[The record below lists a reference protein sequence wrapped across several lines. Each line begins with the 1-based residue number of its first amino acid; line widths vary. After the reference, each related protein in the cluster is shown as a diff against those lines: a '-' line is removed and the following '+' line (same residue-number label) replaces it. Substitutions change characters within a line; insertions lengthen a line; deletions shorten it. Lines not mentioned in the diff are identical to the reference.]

1 MTEPQLEPDL
11 VMRLSEHSA
20 ARLASKIAAALSR
33 EPGITVTPTKP
44 VGPLRRTPGFKVST
58 PCFEA
63 YLADYRL
70 KQMPGRLPD
79 PPDMFDIRFTS
90 WADGLRPTADDYR
103 HGTVDSVAL
112 LVARDTDYQTHV
124 GTALDVVRGAAPSLE
139 TVLSWLDSDDFV
151 NSGVHFAAYKKD
163 EIYVY
168 IAPEIFIIQGE
179 REVVIQ
185 YEDVLGVTTAYFQ
198 KGTPTSKFAIV
209 SRDQL
214 YRRLCP
220 RLVSRA

>member
-1 MTEPQLEPDL
+1 
-11 VMRLSEHSA
+11 MRLSEHSA
-20 ARLASKIAAALSR
+20 ARLASKIAAAMSR
-33 EPGITVTPTKP
+33 EPGVTVTPAKP

-58 PCFEA
+58 PGFEA
-63 YLADYRL
+63 YLADHRMKPL
-70 KQMPGRLPD
+70 PGRIPD
-79 PPDMFDIRFTS
+79 PPDVFEVRFTS

-103 HGTVDSVAL
+103 YGNVTNSVAL
-112 LVARDTDYQTHV
+112 LVARDTDYQAHV

-168 IAPEIFIIQGE
+168 IAPEIFRQGE

-185 YEDVLGVTTAYFQ
+185 HEDVLGVTTAYFS

-209 SRDQL
+209 SRDHL

-220 RLVSRA
+220 RLVPRA